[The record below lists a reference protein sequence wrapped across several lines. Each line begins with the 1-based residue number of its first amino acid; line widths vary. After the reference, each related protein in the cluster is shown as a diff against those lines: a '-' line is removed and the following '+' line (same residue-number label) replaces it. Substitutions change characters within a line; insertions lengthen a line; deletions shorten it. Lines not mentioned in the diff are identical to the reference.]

1 MKKTILLLSFL
12 FFQITTKAQNFQL
25 SPRVGYDFLT
35 MYDNSTPYVDYKGG
49 LNLGISADYYWSWFG
64 LGVDVDYITNQPKS
78 TYPTE
83 NLYTNKGIL
92 LNNLSLTENKINRL
106 FYGIGPDFRFQNGKK
121 NFSVELNTRVG
132 FANIKGGKVSL
143 KKNVSKGI
151 SNPLLLNFF
160 ADYDVK
166 NTLSFKGQ
174 LRFNYFFT
182 NNLGV
187 NLGVYYMNHFKTQNQ
202 KDATEKYSASYIP
215 FEEVK
220 GQNVLSRKT
229 ENMYIEEPCNCGISS
244 VGASVGVVYRF
255 GTSRRIK
262 TDNYIQEIIIT
273 AKDKF
278 TDKALPNTDVVLT
291 DLKGNILK
299 TATTN
304 SFGIVN
310 FKGLKEDNY
319 LIKAKLNEIDLT
331 NSNITK
337 EEFKTAEKTKSEI
350 KKVLFYTDENFILKG
365 QVLECNSTNGIEN
378 VEVILKNKTIGQKM
392 TTSDLK
398 GNFKFHLKQKSTYTL
413 RGHKQGYFSNE
424 ITVKTSDFNRKETLF
439 IDFEMCVDPCGKAIE
454 LENIN
459 FDLNKS
465 EILPKAKTDLDYVV
479 KLMKS
484 NPKIKVEMSSHTDS
498 RASHKYNQEL
508 SLKRAKATVDYL
520 VSKGIS
526 RGRLISRGAGET
538 ELLNHCSDNV
548 KCSEKE
554 HAINRRTEFKI
565 VCPK

>member
-1 MKKTILLLSFL
+1 MKKITLLLLFL
-12 FFQITTKAQNFQL
+12 FFQITIKAQNFQL

-35 MYDNSTPYVDYKGG
+35 MYDNSTPYIDYKGG
-49 LNLGISADYYWSWFG
+49 LNYGISADYYWSWYG
-64 LGVDVDYITNQPKS
+64 LGIDVDYITNQPKS

-92 LNNLSLTENKINRL
+92 LDKFSLTEDKINRL
-106 FYGIGPDFRFQNGKK
+106 FYGIGPDFRFQNVNK
-121 NFSVELNTRVG
+121 NFSVELNTRIG
-132 FANIKGGKVSL
+132 FANIKGGKVLL
-143 KKNVSKGI
+143 KGNSATKILK
-151 SNPLLLNFF
+151 PKLLNFF

-182 NNLGV
+182 DNLGV

-215 FEEVK
+215 FEELK
-220 GQNVLSRKT
+220 GQNVLSAKT

-244 VGASVGVVYRF
+244 VGASLGLVYRF

-262 TDNYIQEIIIT
+262 TDNYTQEIIIT
-273 AKDKF
+273 TKDKF

-291 DLKGNILK
+291 DLKGNIVK

-310 FKGLKEDNY
+310 FKGLKQDDY
-319 LIKAKLNEIDLT
+319 LVKAKLNEIDLS

-337 EEFKTAEKTKSEI
+337 DEFKNAEKTKSEI
-350 KKVLFYTDENFILKG
+350 KKVLLYTDENFILKG

-378 VEVILKNKTIGQKM
+378 VEVILKNKTVGQKM
-392 TTSDLK
+392 TTSNLK
-398 GNFKFHLKQKSTYTL
+398 GNFKFHLKQKSAYTL